1 MAKTKVINLLPP
13 YQFQRE
19 IEFDNH
25 RFRVVACG
33 RRWGKTLLAMRESF
47 RTIVE
52 RYMATKK
59 SQRGWVVA
67 PTFPLVREDWLT
79 AEVLLKDA
87 ITNKRETLM
96 RMDFK
101 PFGFLE
107 FKSADRGPD
116 GLIGAGLDCC
126 VVDEA
131 SRVSRESWEQGL
143 RPALS
148 DKLGKCIFISTP
160 KGRNWFYEL
169 WLKGQVDN
177 DEIKSWKHD
186 TFSNPF
192 FPVEEAEAIKNT
204 TPELIYRQEYLADFL
219 EDTASVFKNI
229 ETCLRG
235 ELEGNINSVEDETIH
250 QWEVYCLDKNTGEIL
265 WEKTA
270 HEGVPRVKR
279 HPMSTHA
286 NSTPATDGQYVIA
299 FFGSEGLYCYDM
311 HGELVWKKD
320 FGVLNSAFFS
330 VPTAEWG
337 FASSPVIHDGVVVVQ
352 CDALNTAFLAALDI
366 RTGTELWRTSRDDYP
381 TWSTPTIH
389 VGDLKTQV
397 IVNGFKHLGGYDFHT
412 GEEIWKIVGGG
423 DIPIPTPV
431 VAENMVYINSAHG
444 RMSPIYAVRLDAQG
458 DISLI
463 DDETSN
469 EKIVWSVSRG
479 GAYIPTPLIYRDY
492 LYNLNWNGSLNC
504 FHAKTGEEIYREQ
517 LGRMTAFAASGVAAD
532 GKLYFADQEGNVYVV
547 RAGPDFEILA
557 TNVMNDEILATPAI
571 SDGRLYFRTH
581 HYLIAVAEK

>member
-1 MAKTKVINLLPP
+1 MAVAALLMRI
-13 YQFQRE
+13 FQIKARYCE
-19 IEFDNH
+19 RRNSMMFAVRRRLMVGFIL
-25 RFRVVACG
+25 VGSISVMVA
-33 RRWGKTLLAMRESF
+33 RAQNNETNWPSF
-47 RTIVE
+47 R
-52 RYMATKK
+52 
-59 SQRGWVVA
+59 
-67 PTFPLVREDWLT
+67 
-79 AEVLLKDA
+79 
-87 ITNKRETLM
+87 
-96 RMDFK
+96 
-101 PFGFLE
+101 
-107 FKSADRGPD
+107 
-116 GLIGAGLDCC
+116 GLN
-126 VVDEA
+126 A
-131 SRVSRESWEQGL
+131 SG
-143 RPALS
+143 
-148 DKLGKCIFISTP
+148 ISE
-160 KGRNWFYEL
+160 GY
-169 WLKGQVDN
+169 
-177 DEIKSWKHD
+177 
-186 TFSNPF
+186 
-192 FPVEEAEAIKNT
+192 T
-204 TPELIYRQEYLADFL
+204 TPLNWNVESTD
-219 EDTASVFKNI
+219 NI
-229 ETCLRG
+229 EWKTAIPGLAHSSPIIWGDRVFITTAISG
-235 ELEGNINSVEDETIH
+235 TENPELQTELEGNINSVEDETIH